1 MDEQKS
7 IEERRL
13 YNQIMY
19 AYRKAIDNI
28 IKKGREPGA
37 ALKRMY
43 ELQERSNKERI
54 LRKQMKK
61 SIKSLN
67 GIVNRK

>member
-1 MDEQKS
+1 MDEQKTL
-7 IEERRL
+7 EERRL
-13 YNQIMY
+13 HNQIMF
-19 AYRKAIDNI
+19 AYRQAIDNI

-43 ELQERSNKERI
+43 ELQERRNKERI
-54 LRKQMKK
+54 LRKEMKK

-67 GIVNRK
+67 GIVKRK